1 LVLWARVRVERN
13 KGGFAA
19 MMTEDNKDNKA
30 QKKENKK
37 LDITDIAE
45 ELLAGKEYEVPK
57 CGKRGAK
64 NNINHGYISDVYG
77 SDNKPSKSDQQSRQ
91 RNHQSEEEEQEQ
103 NKSKPKRQYPAY
115 KYSNKG
121 KIALHEAI
129 IMSSS
134 GQPLFLRY
142 DNSKIGTVDRVQ
154 EANRV
159 IVPYSYEE
167 YPYEPYEFANLEEIS
182 IYLKRAKET
191 SIDDLFSNA
200 KSIVRKYN
208 DQDAHKLD
216 LLAADIIW
224 SYFQDKFSTTHYVAI
239 VGGNGSGKTTMGDTF
254 AEEAYRT
261 VSMTDPSA
269 ANIFRVLGQIEY
281 GQCTIFMDEAEKI
294 DKSPDLMSILKTGYQ
309 FSGKVAK
316 MNMNLNETQQW
327 FYPYC
332 LKYYVAERLPN
343 QSDAKGVLD
352 RTFSYTAYKGKPE
365 YDIKEILNPAGNER
379 RQKLLDELVDFRKLM
394 LTYRLIHFQDPIPDI
409 DIQGLE
415 GRDKELCKPLLQ
427 LFYNTKSYKEIK
439 STLQMFLDAK
449 NQKKS
454 NLIEAALLPI
464 VANLLSAFT
473 HGNGNSH
480 KKELR
485 SSIIWDNITQGSIEG
500 HYDEKKPN
508 EYQTADYGTIYRNT
522 ITNIICDK
530 FGAEKR
536 HDRNGSTLKFDVE
549 KLVKVAKSYDLE
561 IDIQTEVTEFQQP
574 QEGIEDKGNDSNN
587 VSTAIIGDGCDD
599 CDGSIEAMDHYNE
612 KNNLKNAN
620 SNLNNCEN
628 SNNNATTPANTLTQ
642 TESREGIL
650 YQELSQPSHPSQ
662 FSSLSSSTSSK
673 IPDYTSSQIRPEVVK
688 AIYRLGYSDLFA
700 CKNCNVKGDK
710 WFMLKHPQY
719 CKAGNQLTKQ
729 NSEVRK

>member
-1 LVLWARVRVERN
+1 
-13 KGGFAA
+13 
-19 MMTEDNKDNKA
+19 MMIEDNKDNKA
-30 QKKENKK
+30 QKQEKEK
-37 LDITDIAE
+37 LDIADIAE
-45 ELLAGKEYEVPK
+45 ELLAGKEFEVPK
-57 CGKRGAK
+57 VGRRGTK
-64 NNINHGYISDVYG
+64 ND
-77 SDNKPSKSDQQSRQ
+77 SDNENGNHDNNKSSKSDQQSQ
-91 RNHQSEEEEQEQ
+91 QCNHQREEQQQE
-103 NKSKPKRQYPAY
+103 KSKPKRQYSAY

-121 KIALHEAI
+121 KIALHEAVI
-129 IMSSS
+129 VSSS
-134 GQPLFLRY
+134 GQPLFLKY
-142 DNSKIGTVDRVQ
+142 ENGKIGTIDKV
-154 EANRV
+154 EEINRV
-159 IVPYSYEE
+159 IVPPAYEE

-182 IYLKRAKET
+182 TYLKRAKVT
-191 SIDDLFSNA
+191 SIDDLFSIA

-224 SYFQDKFSTTHYVAI
+224 SYFQDRFSTTHYVAI

-254 AEEAYRT
+254 AAEAYRT

-309 FSGKVAK
+309 FNGKVAK
-316 MNMNLNETQQW
+316 INMNLNETQQW

-365 YDIKEILNPAGNER
+365 HDIKEILNPAGNER

-394 LTYRLIHFQDPIPDI
+394 LLYRLIHFQDPVPDI
-409 DIQGLE
+409 DIEGLE

-439 STLQMFLDAK
+439 LTLQKFLHAK

-464 VANLLSAFT
+464 VANLLSSATVT
-473 HGNGNSH
+473 HGNSNSH
-480 KKELR
+480 QKELR
-485 SSIIWDNITQGSIEG
+485 SSIIWDNIIQGSIEG

-536 HDRNGSTLKFDVE
+536 HDRNGSILKFDVE

-561 IDIQTEVTEFQQP
+561 INIQTEVTEFQQP
-574 QEGIEDKGNDSNN
+574 QEGIEDKGTDSNN
-587 VSTAIIGDGCDD
+587 FSTAIIGDGCDD
-599 CDGSIEAMDHYNE
+599 CDGSIEAIDYSNE
-612 KNNLKNAN
+612 KNNLKNTN
-620 SNLNNCEN
+620 NHLNNCEN

-650 YQELSQPSHPSQ
+650 YQELSHPSHPSQ
-662 FSSLSSSTSSK
+662 YSSLPSSTSSK
-673 IPDYTSSQIRPEVVK
+673 IPDYASSQIRPEVVK
-688 AIYRLGYSDLFA
+688 AIYRLGHSDLFA

-710 WFMLKHPQY
+710 WFMLTHPKY
-719 CKAGNQLTKQ
+719 CKGGNRSKQ
-729 NSEVRK
+729 IGR